1 VFDTS
6 SKKQGYRDSDYYM
19 SHYQKDAVTE
29 KGYALLIPNYDGP
42 ALTVAFTHRYSLLK
56 DGATFAQ
63 QAQKATFDLT
73 NDEGAAERARR
84 QLNWDKKKKRFI
96 QGDGIGADNVKMVKT
111 ESGTK
116 LPATY
121 RSGRF
126 DEWKAKMRV
135 SMPRVGEAEVEGT
148 SRKPGG
154 HGSRKFKHNKIVEA
168 KPLDKLHK
176 EYDRKVRQRNKR
188 DEIPGGGD
196 EPVRRSTGNGKKA
209 KGRYGG
215 KPAARVKS
223 ELKTVEQI
231 RKGRNIME
239 KKRLKNA
246 RPSRKKGR
254 R

>member
-1 VFDTS
+1 VFVTS

-29 KGYALLIPNYDGP
+29 KGCALLRLNYDRP
-42 ALTVAFTHRYSLLK
+42 ILTIAFTHRYSLSK

-73 NDEGAAERARR
+73 NDEGAAERKRR
-84 QLNWDKKKKRFI
+84 QLNWDKKKKRFV

-135 SMPRVGEAEVEGT
+135 SLPRVGETEAEGT
-148 SRKPGG
+148 SRRPGS
-154 HGSRKFKHNKIVEA
+154 HGSRKFKHNKVVEA

-176 EYDRKVRQRNKR
+176 EYDRKVRLRKKK
-188 DEIPGGGD
+188 DEGAGGGGESVKPIPG
-196 EPVRRSTGNGKKA
+196 TGRKL
-209 KGRYGG
+209 KGRYDG